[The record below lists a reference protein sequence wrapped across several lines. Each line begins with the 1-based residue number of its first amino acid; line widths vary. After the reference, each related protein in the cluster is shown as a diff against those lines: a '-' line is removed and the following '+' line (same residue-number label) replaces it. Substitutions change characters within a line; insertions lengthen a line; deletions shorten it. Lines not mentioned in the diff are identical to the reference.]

1 MIITKTPYRISLFGG
16 GTDYPAWFEKNP
28 SKAVSAAIANYCY
41 FTVKKLPPFFDHKNH
56 IIYSKIENVNTFNE
70 INHPSVKACLK
81 YMNIPN
87 GISIAYNGDL
97 PARSG
102 IGSSSS
108 FTVGLLHALH
118 VLKDEETS
126 RERLSREAIFVEQKL
141 IGENVGIQDQIMAA
155 HGGIRLIEMGPGAYW
170 QSSALPLSY
179 DYRKELENY
188 IMIGFS
194 GVSRI
199 SESVSKKQVENI
211 KKGTIESFL
220 NSILDLSNKA
230 IDCLV
235 KESDMKTI
243 GGLLHNGWSLKRELA
258 DGVTEAWIDDIYHN
272 SIKCGSLGG
281 KLMGAGG
288 GGFFLFLVPPE
299 KQKEFKYRMKSI
311 KVWIPFKFDTDG
323 TQLILKS

>member
-16 GTDYPAWFEKNP
+16 GTDYPAWFEKHP
-28 SKAVSAAIANYCY
+28 GKVVSAAIANYCY
-41 FTVKKLPPFFDHKNH
+41 LTVKKLPPFFDHKNQ
-56 IIYSKIENVNTFNE
+56 IVYSKIESVNTFAE
-70 INHPSVKACLK
+70 INHPSVKACLN

-87 GISIAYNGDL
+87 GISISYDGDL
-97 PARSG
+97 PAKSG
-102 IGSSSS
+102 IGSSSA

-118 VLKDEETS
+118 VMKGEYIT
-126 RERLSREAIFVEQKL
+126 RERLSREAIFVEQNL

-155 HGGIRLIEMGPGAYW
+155 HGGIRIIEMGPGSNW
-170 QSSALPLSY
+170 QSKTLPISY

-188 IMIGFS
+188 VMIGFS
-194 GVSRI
+194 GVSRL

-211 KKGTIESFL
+211 KKGDTVNFL
-220 NSILDLSNKA
+220 ENISSLSEKA
-230 IDCLV
+230 IDCLI

-243 GGLLHNGWSLKRELA
+243 GGLLHDGWSLKRELA
-258 DGVTEAWIDDIYHN
+258 DGVTEPWIDDIYHN

-288 GGFFLFLVPPE
+288 GGFFMFLVPPE

-323 TQLILKS
+323 TQLVLKS